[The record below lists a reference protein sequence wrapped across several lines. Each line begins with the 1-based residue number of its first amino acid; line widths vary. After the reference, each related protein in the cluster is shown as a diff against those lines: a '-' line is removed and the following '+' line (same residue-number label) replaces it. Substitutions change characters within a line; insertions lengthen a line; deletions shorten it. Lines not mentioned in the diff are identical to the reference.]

1 MRADARVR
9 GDEHEWRPTDGL
21 ISAKCM
27 ALLALTDVSW
37 RRSIPFRCGAE
48 RK

>member
-21 ISAKCM
+21 ISAKM
-27 ALLALTDVSW
+27 YGRFWHELTVAALQ
-37 RRSIPFRCGAE
+37 
-48 RK
+48 